1 MKKIIGFAGKMRSG
15 KGLASHCL
23 RDHYGYVYVEMA
35 DKLKEI
41 CIKLLNMKNV
51 DELDYFKNNE
61 KEICFEFNSENCHRI
76 SELTDVP
83 EDFIKE
89 KALSKEITSVR
100 GLLQFLGTDILRG
113 YDPQWHIKHT
123 IEKITNLIEDGRHVV
138 IGDVRFPNEKLA
150 IESIGGEI
158 YYIKDKKNSINSD
171 HPSENSL
178 SSIDFDFEHII
189 YNDGLPNID
198 VFLYHVMDKVDKN
211 YRDICYRK

>member
-100 GLLQFLGTDILRG
+100 GLLQFLGTDILRE

-123 IEKITNLIEDGRHVV
+123 IEKITKLVEEGKPVV
-138 IGDVRFPNEKLA
+138 IADVRFPNEKLA
-150 IESIGGEI
+150 IESIGGEV
-158 YYIKDKKNSINSD
+158 YYIVMEDYNIKSN

-178 SSIDFDFEHII
+178 TADDFDFEHII
-189 YNDGLPNID
+189 YNDTPNNID
-198 VFLYHVMDKVDKN
+198 IFLWNVMNTLK
-211 YRDICYRK
+211 IQ